1 MYHKVRLGIAVL
13 SALALVGCGGG
24 GGSSSP
30 SPQPGPVQPP
40 VSTISEA
47 DAARFL
53 TQATFGPKQGEVQA
67 LTTKPIN
74 TWISEQIALPVGA
87 SAVAHMDA
95 RLIELRAANAN
106 ANLGTGQFYEYF
118 WREAVTAPD
127 QLRQRMR
134 FALSQ
139 IFVVSLADPV
149 VDVRGAGSY
158 YDMLGR
164 NALGNYRTLL
174 EEVSLHPIMGRY
186 LTHLANQKEDP
197 VTGRTPDENYAREV
211 LQLMS
216 VGLVAL
222 NSDGTPQRDSAGNT
236 IPAYTASDVSN
247 LAKVFTG
254 FSYSHPTPSANSF
267 NNRVRIADYLILPM
281 IAYPEFHS
289 VSAKTFLG
297 TTIPASATSDPNGD
311 LRIALDTIFNHP
323 NTGPFVSKQLIQRLV
338 TSNPSPAYVGRV
350 AGVFANNG
358 QGVRG
363 DLAAVARAILTDSE
377 ARTLSSDPNY
387 GKLREPILRMTH
399 MMRAFDATSQTGN
412 FLLGSTSASNS
423 LGQSALT
430 APSVFNFWRPGYSPP
445 NTKTGAAG
453 LVAPEFQIVDEVTT
467 AGYLNTLQTALT
479 NGIGTSNDVRTAL
492 SAETAL
498 AETPSQLVDRL
509 STLLVSGQMSTGL
522 RQRIIDTVTG
532 IAIPAGTNVTQAQ
545 IDAAK
550 LNRARLAVFLTMAS
564 PEYLVQR

>member
-1 MYHKVRLGIAVL
+1 
-13 SALALVGCGGG
+13 
-24 GGSSSP
+24 
-30 SPQPGPVQPP
+30 
-40 VSTISEA
+40 
-47 DAARFL
+47 
-53 TQATFGPKQGEVQA
+53 
-67 LTTKPIN
+67 
-74 TWISEQIALPVGA
+74 
-87 SAVAHMDA
+87 
-95 RLIELRAANAN
+95 
-106 ANLGTGQFYEYF
+106 
-118 WREAVTAPD
+118 
-127 QLRQRMR
+127 
-134 FALSQ
+134 
-139 IFVVSLADPV
+139 
-149 VDVRGAGSY
+149 
-158 YDMLGR
+158 
-164 NALGNYRTLL
+164 
-174 EEVSLHPIMGRY
+174 VSLHPIMGRY

-236 IPAYTASDVSN
+236 IPAYTAADVSN

-267 NNRVRIADYLILPM
+267 NNRVRVADYLILPM

-297 TTIPASATSDPNGD
+297 TTISSSATSDPTGD

-323 NTGPFVSKQLIQRLV
+323 NTAPFVSKQLIQRLV

-387 GKLREPILRMTH
+387 GKLREPLLRMTH

-509 STLLVSGQMSTGL
+509 NTLLVSGQMSTGL

-532 IAIPAGTNVTQAQ
+532 VTIPAGTNVTQAQ